1 MAAESYEAWLDAMPI
16 DDVRGRI
23 ERLEQELS
31 DLRMLERLH
40 QGRQSPP
47 PEGPPEYGSSPP

>member
-31 DLRMLERLH
+31 DLHTLARLH

-47 PEGPPEYGSSPP
+47 PKGEPEYGSSPP